1 LILLRSGWICRG
13 YDNRLIGLLEVPVP
27 PFFRIL
33 FYTVAGLALIAA
45 GWEVAARLIDS
56 PTRLPAMLVVVNK
69 AITLAQSAEYI
80 RQATDSGTA
89 LLYGLLPAM
98 IGAILLG
105 MMADASTG
113 IRLLVGPLAVTLG
126 AAPLVVLLPMFVAW
140 WGLTMAMKAG
150 LVGVVAGFPVMNAV
164 MVAAGEKSRTV
175 AILHGLRLGVVLGV
189 SALIIAEFVAGS
201 RGVGFV
207 IMSSA
212 SMFDTTTTLAGT
224 VLVTV
229 PTIAVAALLQAI
241 EAQVGD

>member
-1 LILLRSGWICRG
+1 M
-13 YDNRLIGLLEVPVP
+13 LEVPVP

-33 FYTVAGLALIAA
+33 FYTLVGLALIAL
-45 GWEVAARLIDS
+45 GWEVAARLMDN
-56 PTRLPAMLVVVNK
+56 PTRLPSMIVVVNK
-69 AITLAQSAEYI
+69 AITLAQSADYI
-80 RQATDSGTA
+80 RHATDSGMA
-89 LLYGLLPAM
+89 LLYGLLPAL

-126 AAPLVVLLPMFVAW
+126 AAPLVALLPMFVAW
-140 WGLTMAMKAG
+140 WGLTLTMKAG
-150 LVGVVAGFPVMNAV
+150 LVGVAAGFPVMNAV

-175 AILHGLRLGVVLGV
+175 AILHGLRLGVVVGV
-189 SALIIAEFVAGS
+189 SALTITEFVAGS

>member
-1 LILLRSGWICRG
+1 M
-13 YDNRLIGLLEVPVP
+13 LEVPVP
-27 PFFRIL
+27 PFFRVL
-33 FYTVAGLALIAA
+33 FYTLVGLALIAA
-45 GWEVAARLIDS
+45 GWEVAARLMDN

-69 AITLAQSAEYI
+69 AITLAQSPDYI
-80 RQATDSGTA
+80 RHATDSGMA
-89 LLYGLLPAM
+89 LLYGLLPAL

-105 MMADASTG
+105 MMADASSG

-126 AAPLVVLLPMFVAW
+126 AAPLVALLPMFVAW
-140 WGLTMAMKAG
+140 WGLTITMKAG

-189 SALIIAEFVAGS
+189 SALTITEFVAGS
-201 RGVGFV
+201 RGVGYV

-229 PTIAVAALLQAI
+229 PTIAVAAMLQAI

>member
-1 LILLRSGWICRG
+1 
-13 YDNRLIGLLEVPVP
+13 LEVPVP
-27 PFFRIL
+27 PFFRIVFFTL
-33 FYTVAGLALIAA
+33 VGLALIALA
-45 GWEVAARLIDS
+45 WQGAAIMIDS
-56 PTRLPAMLVVVNK
+56 PTRLPAMTVVATK
-69 AITLAQSAEYI
+69 AIALAQTADYI
-80 RQATDSGTA
+80 RHATDSSTA

-98 IGAILLG
+98 VGAILLG
-105 MMADASTG
+105 MMADASSG
-113 IRLLVGPLAVTLG
+113 IRLLIGPLAVTLG
-126 AAPLVVLLPMFVAW
+126 AAPLVALLPMFVAW

-150 LVGVVAGFPVMNAV
+150 LVGVAAGFPVMNAV
-164 MVAAGEKSRTV
+164 MAAAGEKSRTV

-189 SALIIAEFVAGS
+189 SALTITEFVAGS

-229 PTIAVAALLQAI
+229 PTIVVAALLQAI

>member
-1 LILLRSGWICRG
+1 M
-13 YDNRLIGLLEVPVP
+13 P
-27 PFFRIL
+27 PFFRVL
-33 FYTVAGLALIAA
+33 FYTLVGLALIAA
-45 GWEVAARLIDS
+45 AWEVAARLMDN

-69 AITLAQSAEYI
+69 AITLAQSADYI
-80 RQATDSGTA
+80 RHATDSGMA

-105 MMADASTG
+105 MMAEASSG

-126 AAPLVVLLPMFVAW
+126 AAPLVALLPMFVAW
-140 WGLTMAMKAG
+140 WGLTITMKAG
-150 LVGVVAGFPVMNAV
+150 LIGVVAGFPVMNAV

-189 SALIIAEFVAGS
+189 SALTITEFVAGS
-201 RGVGFV
+201 RGVGYV

-212 SMFDTTTTLAGT
+212 SLFDTTTTLAGT
-224 VLVTV
+224 VLVAL

>member
-1 LILLRSGWICRG
+1 M
-13 YDNRLIGLLEVPVP
+13 P

-33 FYTVAGLALIAA
+33 FYTLVGLALIALC
-45 GWEVAARLIDS
+45 WEVAARLMDN
-56 PTRLPAMLVVVNK
+56 PTRLPSMIVVVNK
-69 AITLAQSAEYI
+69 AITLAQSADYI
-80 RQATDSGTA
+80 RHATDSGMA
-89 LLYGLLPAM
+89 LLYGLLPAL

-105 MMADASTG
+105 MMADGSTG

-126 AAPLVVLLPMFVAW
+126 AAPLVALLPMFVAW
-140 WGLTMAMKAG
+140 WGLTIAMKAG
-150 LVGVVAGFPVMNAV
+150 LVGVAAGFPVMNAV

-175 AILHGLRLGVVLGV
+175 AILHGLRLGVVVGV
-189 SALIIAEFVAGS
+189 SALTITEFVAGS
-201 RGVGFV
+201 RGVGYI

-224 VLVTV
+224 VLVAV

>member
-1 LILLRSGWICRG
+1 
-13 YDNRLIGLLEVPVP
+13 LEVPVP

-33 FYTVAGLALIAA
+33 FFTLLGLALIALT
-45 GWEVAARLIDS
+45 WQAAAIMIDS
-56 PTRLPAMLVVVNK
+56 PTRLPAMTVVATK
-69 AITLAQSAEYI
+69 ALALAQTADYI
-80 RQATDSGTA
+80 RHATDSGTA

-98 IGAILLG
+98 VGAILLG
-105 MMADASTG
+105 MMADASSG

-126 AAPLVVLLPMFVAW
+126 AAPLVALLPMFVAW
-140 WGLTMAMKAG
+140 WGLTIAMKAG
-150 LVGVVAGFPVMNAV
+150 LIGVVAGFPVMNAV

-189 SALIIAEFVAGS
+189 SALTITEFVAGS
-201 RGVGFV
+201 RGVGYI

-229 PTIAVAALLQAI
+229 PTVAVAALLQAI

>member
-1 LILLRSGWICRG
+1 M
-13 YDNRLIGLLEVPVP
+13 LEVPVP

-33 FYTVAGLALIAA
+33 FYTLIGLTLIAL
-45 GWEVAARLIDS
+45 GWEVAARLMDN
-56 PTRLPAMLVVVNK
+56 PTRLPSMIVVVNK
-69 AITLAQSAEYI
+69 AITLAQSADYI
-80 RQATDSGTA
+80 RHATDSGMA
-89 LLYGLLPAM
+89 LLYGLLPAV

-105 MMADASTG
+105 MMADASSG

-126 AAPLVVLLPMFVAW
+126 AAPLVALLPMFVAW
-140 WGLTMAMKAG
+140 WGLTITMKAG

-189 SALIIAEFVAGS
+189 SALIVAEFVAGS
-201 RGVGFV
+201 RGLGFV
-207 IMSSA
+207 IMSAA
-212 SMFDTTTTLAGT
+212 SLFDTTTTLAGT

>member
-1 LILLRSGWICRG
+1 M
-13 YDNRLIGLLEVPVP
+13 P

-33 FYTVAGLALIAA
+33 FYTLIGLTLIAL
-45 GWEVAARLIDS
+45 GWEVAARLMDN
-56 PTRLPAMLVVVNK
+56 PTRLPSMIVVVNK
-69 AITLAQSAEYI
+69 AITLAQSADYI
-80 RQATDSGTA
+80 RHATDSGMA
-89 LLYGLLPAM
+89 LLYGLLPAV

-126 AAPLVVLLPMFVAW
+126 AAPLVALLPMFVAW
-140 WGLTMAMKAG
+140 WGLTIAMKAG
-150 LVGVVAGFPVMNAV
+150 LVGVAAGFPVMNAV

-189 SALIIAEFVAGS
+189 SALTITEFVAGS
-201 RGVGFV
+201 RGVGYV

-224 VLVTV
+224 VLVAV

>member
-1 LILLRSGWICRG
+1 M
-13 YDNRLIGLLEVPVP
+13 LEVPVP
-27 PFFRIL
+27 PFFRVL
-33 FYTVAGLALIAA
+33 FYTLVGLALIAA
-45 GWEVAARLIDS
+45 GWEVAARLMDN
-56 PTRLPAMLVVVNK
+56 PTRLPAMIVVVNK
-69 AITLAQSAEYI
+69 AIALAQSADFI
-80 RQATDSGTA
+80 RHATDSGMA
-89 LLYGLLPAM
+89 LLYGLLPAV

-105 MMADASTG
+105 MMADASSG

-126 AAPLVVLLPMFVAW
+126 GAPLVALLPMFVAW
-140 WGLTMAMKAG
+140 WGLTIAMKAG

-189 SALIIAEFVAGS
+189 SALIVAEFVAGS
-201 RGVGFV
+201 RGLGFV
-207 IMSSA
+207 IMSAA
-212 SMFDTTTTLAGT
+212 SVFDTTTTLAGT

>member
-1 LILLRSGWICRG
+1 
-13 YDNRLIGLLEVPVP
+13 VP

-33 FYTVAGLALIAA
+33 FYTLAGLALIAL
-45 GWEVAARLIDS
+45 GWQVAALMIDS
-56 PTRLPAMLVVVNK
+56 PVRLPAMIVVVNK
-69 AITLAQSAEYI
+69 AVALAQSADYI
-80 RQATDSGTA
+80 HHATDSGTA
-89 LLYGLLPAM
+89 LLYGLLPAV
-98 IGAILLG
+98 IGGILLG
-105 MMADASTG
+105 MMADASAG
-113 IRLLVGPLAVTLG
+113 MRLLVGPLAITLG
-126 AAPLVVLLPMFVAW
+126 AAPLVALLPMFVAW
-140 WGLTMAMKAG
+140 WGLTITMKAG

-189 SALIIAEFVAGS
+189 GALIVAEFVAGS
-201 RGVGFV
+201 RGVGYV

-212 SMFDTTTTLAGT
+212 SMFDTTTTLAGI

>member
-1 LILLRSGWICRG
+1 M
-13 YDNRLIGLLEVPVP
+13 LEVPVP
-27 PFFRIL
+27 PFFRVL
-33 FYTVAGLALIAA
+33 FYTLVGLALIAA
-45 GWEVAARLIDS
+45 GWEVAARLMDN

-69 AITLAQSAEYI
+69 AITLAQSADYI
-80 RQATDSGTA
+80 RHATDSGMA
-89 LLYGLLPAM
+89 LLYGLLPAL

-105 MMADASTG
+105 MMAEASSG

-126 AAPLVVLLPMFVAW
+126 AAPLVALLPMFVAW
-140 WGLTMAMKAG
+140 WGLTITMKAG
-150 LVGVVAGFPVMNAV
+150 LIGVVAGFPVMNAV

-189 SALIIAEFVAGS
+189 SALTITEFVAGS
-201 RGVGFV
+201 RGVGYV

-212 SMFDTTTTLAGT
+212 SLFDTTTTLAGT
-224 VLVTV
+224 VLVTL

>member
-1 LILLRSGWICRG
+1 M
-13 YDNRLIGLLEVPVP
+13 LEVSVP
-27 PFFRIL
+27 PFLRIL
-33 FYTVAGLALIAA
+33 LYTVLGLALIAL
-45 GWEVAARLIDS
+45 GWQAAALLIDS
-56 PTRLPAMLVVVNK
+56 PTRLPAMTVVVNK
-69 AITLAQSAEYI
+69 AITLAQSADYI
-80 RQATDSGTA
+80 RHATDSGTA
-89 LLYGLLPAM
+89 LLYGLLPAV
-98 IGAILLG
+98 IGGILLG
-105 MMADASTG
+105 MMADASAG

-126 AAPLVVLLPMFVAW
+126 AAPLVALLPMFVAW
-140 WGLTMAMKAG
+140 WGLTIVMKAG

-189 SALIIAEFVAGS
+189 SALIVAEFVAGS
-201 RGVGFV
+201 RGVGYV

-212 SMFDTTTTLAGT
+212 SMFDTTATLAGT

>member
-1 LILLRSGWICRG
+1 
-13 YDNRLIGLLEVPVP
+13 LLEVPVP

-33 FYTVAGLALIAA
+33 FYTLAGLALIAL
-45 GWEVAARLIDS
+45 GWQAAAFLIDS
-56 PTRLPAMLVVVNK
+56 PTRLPALTAVINK
-69 AITLAQSAEYI
+69 AIALSQSADYM
-80 RQATDSGTA
+80 RHATDSGTA
-89 LLYGLLPAM
+89 LLYGLLPSL

-105 MMADASTG
+105 MMADASAG
-113 IRLLVGPLAVTLG
+113 IRLLVAPLAVTLG

-140 WGLTMAMKAG
+140 WGLTMTMKAG
-150 LVGVVAGFPVMNAV
+150 LVGVAAGFPVMNAV

-189 SALIIAEFVAGS
+189 SALVIAEFVAGS